1 MMKEQ
6 HTLENVAICSSR
18 IVMNTLLNLQIHVTF
33 SHSQEV
39 LLRRSLM
46 VSICLFGHIFARKMI
61 ALTNKDHLN
70 SIHGTTL
77 LNSGISRLNLNRKM
91 EKISQHDLM
100 THLNLI
106 GTAVNQKVI
115 FRLPIKWD

>member
-1 MMKEQ
+1 MMKER

-18 IVMNTLLNLQIHVTF
+18 IVMNTLLNQQIHVTF

-77 LNSGISRLNLNRKM
+77 LNSEILRLNLNRKM

-100 THLNLI
+100 THLNSI
-106 GTAVNQKVI
+106 GTVVNQKVI
-115 FRLPIKWD
+115 FPLPIKWD

>member
-1 MMKEQ
+1 M
-6 HTLENVAICSSR
+6 ENVAICSSH
-18 IVMNTLLNLQIHVTF
+18 IVMNTLLNLQTHVTF

-77 LNSGISRLNLNRKM
+77 LNSEILRLNLNRKM